1 MHIIA
6 IGVNYQRP
14 LSNGS
19 FMVAYD
25 YPLFENVCSNVYPY
39 QYLLQIPVVIGN
51 SPQCYPLVIN
61 HSNWQPYINGGVLMG
76 NLSISGGFSIAMF
89 DYQKVTHLLERDY
102 GLPFACLKK
111 DLERD

>member
-25 YPLFENVCSNVYPY
+25 YPLSENMCSNVYPW

-51 SPQCYPLVIN
+51 SPQCSPLVIN
-61 HSNWQPYINGGVLMG
+61 HG
-76 NLSISGGFSIAMF
+76 N
-89 DYQKVTHLLERDY
+89 
-102 GLPFACLKK
+102 
-111 DLERD
+111 

>member
-25 YPLFENVCSNVYPY
+25 YPLFENMCSNVYPY

-51 SPQCYPLVIN
+51 SLN
-61 HSNWQPYINGGVLMG
+61 
-76 NLSISGGFSIAMF
+76 
-89 DYQKVTHLLERDY
+89 VTLW
-102 GLPFACLKK
+102 
-111 DLERD
+111 